1 MAPFSSRLLCVVIF
15 FCIIPRGGFAQSTD
29 VSSPKAVVRLTAE
42 QRLYGLSLLWKEA
55 TNNFVYFDNVP
66 HLDWDS
72 CYTAYIPQVL
82 AAEDTYTY
90 YRLLTRFLGELRD
103 GHTGIQRLPDGIVQN
118 GIGVRCEVHGG
129 RYLVTN
135 VRRNVAAAIP
145 LYSEIT
151 HINGKPISQYVA
163 ESVEPFV
170 EASTPAFRSI
180 ACANALLFGLRGTT
194 VSLTLRTKQGQV
206 LNLTR
211 ERVVNPDEPWVVV
224 EAWRDRIFHYTE
236 LPNGVALVE
245 LSTFGNP
252 AIVDSFKAALPRLAK
267 ARSIILDL
275 RRNGGGSTNTG
286 IDILYHFTNKAK
298 LYGSASRQRVLK
310 SAYHA
315 WASAAGVWTDPPS
328 TAEDSLFVR
337 KWKHGEAWD
346 TINTESV
353 FENPLVGTAPL
364 TDKPLVIL
372 TGAYTG
378 SAAEDFLIAADV
390 SKIGYTIGDYSN
402 GSTGQPT
409 PVLLPGG
416 GSARI
421 CSKRDTYP
429 DGRAFVGVGVR
440 PAQIVV
446 PTFDDVV
453 AGRDPVLDAALKYL
467 KAKPAR

>member
-1 MAPFSSRLLCVVIF
+1 MWLIVLSFMAISCGIW
-15 FCIIPRGGFAQSTD
+15 AQT
-29 VSSPKAVVRLTAE
+29 SPTSAPVPVRLTTE

-55 TNNFVYFDNVP
+55 ANNFVYFDNVP
-66 HLDWDS
+66 NLNWDS

-103 GHTGIQRLPDGIVQN
+103 GHTGIQRMPAGIVQN
-118 GIGVRCEVHGG
+118 GIGVRCEVYSG

-135 VRRNVAAAIP
+135 VRRSVLTAIP
-145 LYSEIT
+145 LYSEVT
-151 HINGKPISQYVA
+151 HIDGKPVAQYVA
-163 ESVEPFV
+163 ESVEPYV
-170 EASTPAFRSI
+170 EASSSYRAT
-180 ACANALLFGLRGTT
+180 ACANVLFFGLRGSS
-194 VSLTLRTKQGQV
+194 VSLTLRTREGKV

-211 ERVVNPDEPWVVV
+211 QRLVNADDPWAVT
-224 EAWRDRIFHYTE
+224 EAWRDRFFHYTD
-236 LPNGVALVE
+236 LPGGVALVE
-245 LSTFGNP
+245 LSTFDNP
-252 AIVDSFKAALPRLAK
+252 AIVDSFKAVLPRLAK

-286 IDILYHFTNKAK
+286 IEILYHFTNEAK
-298 LYGSASRQRVLK
+298 LFGSASRQRVLK

-328 TAEDSLFVR
+328 NAEDSLFVR
-337 KWKHGEAWD
+337 KWKYGEAWD

-353 FENPLVGTAPL
+353 FQNPLVGKAPL
-364 TDKPLVIL
+364 AEKPLAIL
-372 TGAYTG
+372 TSTSTG
-378 SAAEDFLIAADV
+378 SAAEDFLIAAET

-409 PVLLPGG
+409 PVQLPGG

-429 DGRAFVGVGVR
+429 DGRVFVGPGVR
-440 PAQIVV
+440 PAQLVV

-453 AGRDPVLDAALKYL
+453 AGRDPVLAAALKYL
-467 KAKPAR
+467 KTKTSPAK